1 MKNIWKV
8 FSCCLLICFS
18 FLSNGCGGGGG
29 GGGGVVPV
37 NQTISFGALA
47 PKTFGDAPF
56 TLTATATSG
65 LPVSFSIVSG
75 PATISGN
82 TLTIT
87 GAGTVVVRAS
97 QPGNSSFNPAPNVDQ
112 SFIVSS
118 SITLKFRTYS
128 AATAPVPGGITAVGF
143 RVLLPQ
149 GVSVAT
155 DPTDPK
161 LVATSA
167 LKLSGIFNQL
177 PFKNYTSYV
186 QGSYS
191 SAKPSG
197 TGRDAIRVNFVL
209 QSKTFTVGEFLTIN
223 GSAAPGSLTAKGN
236 YTLSELI
243 LGGVNA
249 IEFNVPNEYKFD
261 FTAQ

>member
-1 MKNIWKV
+1 MKNIWKI
-8 FSCCLLICFS
+8 FSCGLLICFA
-18 FLSNGCGGGGG
+18 FLFNGCGGGGG
-29 GGGGVVPV
+29 GGGAVPE
-37 NQTISFGALA
+37 NQTISFGVLT
-47 PKTFGDAPF
+47 PKTLGDAPF
-56 TLTATATSG
+56 IVTATASSG

-75 PATISGN
+75 PASISGN
-82 TLTIT
+82 TVTIT
-87 GAGTVVVRAS
+87 GVGTVLVRAS
-97 QPGNSSFNPAPNVDQ
+97 QSGNASFNPAPNVDQ

-128 AATAPVPGGITAVGF
+128 AATVPVPGEITAVGF

-155 DPTDPK
+155 DPTDPRV
-161 LVATSA
+161 VATGA
-167 LKLSGIFNQL
+167 LNLSGIFTQL

-191 SAKPSG
+191 SAKPVG

-209 QSKTFTVGEFLTIN
+209 QSKSFTVGEFLTIN
-223 GSAAPGSLTAKGN
+223 GSAVPGSLTAKGD

-249 IEFNVPNEYKFD
+249 VELLVPTQYKFD